1 MTSKDHHKDKTQTRD
16 QLQAENEKKLT
27 EMIVAN
33 RNFRQ
38 QRAEQFGHIDQY
50 RIVRDGAEFLHRSK
64 LTITGKELMLAA
76 ALDRLAQMD
85 DFVPAAGL
93 EELLT
98 DPDPEGE
105 ATDE

>member
-1 MTSKDHHKDKTQTRD
+1 MSSENHHKTQTRD
-16 QLQAENEKKLT
+16 QIQAETEKQLT
-27 EMIVAN
+27 EMVQAN
-33 RNFRQ
+33 RAWRQ
-38 QRAEQFGHIDQY
+38 GRAEKFGYIDQY

-64 LTITGKELMLAA
+64 LTVTGKELMLAA

-93 EELLT
+93 EELLS